1 MSLRPV
7 KAEISALT
15 EVLEQDHWETPEQAA
30 EACIKALDV
39 ARAGRTLYV
48 AVMQFGEKS
57 PFYLGLGPYAGK
69 QSARNAATSHP
80 GATEAYK
87 IVVVPLLNDE
97 GLSTMLKEVG

>member
-7 KAEISALT
+7 RAEIKALT

-39 ARAGRTLYV
+39 ARAERTLYV
-48 AVMQFGEKS
+48 AVMQFGETN
-57 PFYLGLGPYAGK
+57 PFYVGLGPYAGK
-69 QSARNAATSHP
+69 QSARVAATKHP

-87 IVVVPLLNDE
+87 MAVVPLLNDE
-97 GLSTMLKEVG
+97 GLSMMLKDVG